1 MDIINQVFRF
11 LWRIKYWLVIIPII
25 VTLFVVYLTRDIERT
40 YTVSTTIYTGIAS
53 GYDIETDSDAPGADW
68 NAVNNGL
75 DNLINIIKSRNTLRN
90 VSLRLYAQHM
100 IEGDS
105 TKDNQFIKRNN
116 FREIYRITPKEVR
129 LLIDKSSITKTV
141 ENLKGYEKAT
151 NVNFV
156 YGLLNWYH
164 PHYSYSALEK
174 IDVKRLFNSD
184 MLEIRYSANDP
195 GIAFNTLEILN
206 EEFINEYKRLRF
218 GETFNVIAYFQAELD
233 RLGKDLKLYEDG
245 LIKYN
250 IDNKVI
256 NYPEQTKQIA
266 ALSRDFELKY
276 EEILLTLT
284 SSTALVNELNQRIQD
299 QAKLIEN
306 NRQFIDKLKEI
317 SGLSG
322 SIARLES
329 FQSDSLATSWSKIAE
344 YKMQRDRAEAQL
356 KLIVNSLT
364 DKQYSKEGIALSEFV
379 NEWLSEIIKRE
390 KATAELAVMNDRKK
404 LLDNQYIFFS
414 PIGSTL
420 RRMEREISFKEQ
432 SYLNILH
439 NLNQALMKQKNLEMT
454 SATLKALNPPLYPID
469 SEKTNRKQMT
479 AIAFIGSFLFVL
491 GFFTIIELL
500 DRTLRDKFRTERLVH
515 GSFVLGARPSAK
527 GFRFSKYKSVYNR
540 LATTNLANSIVPY
553 LNPKERP
560 DIINIVSLEYGV
572 GKSAI
577 INELTDYWT
586 ERGLRVKFLSWN
598 EDIDME
604 SREFIL
610 ANNIGDVYEYDSED
624 IIIIEHKPIV
634 NSAIPQGLLKEASI
648 NITVL
653 RADRPWK
660 DIDNLFYGRLQ
671 QYCGSAPL
679 VLYLT
684 NTRRDAAESFLG
696 LLPPHNRLRTFIYK
710 IIQFGLTSKS

>member
-1 MDIINQVFRF
+1 MDIINQIFRF
-11 LWRIKYWLVIIPII
+11 LWRIKYWLIITPII
-25 VTLFVVYLTRDIERT
+25 VTGIVIYLTRDIERT

-53 GYDIETDSDAPGADW
+53 GYDIETDSDSPGADW

-90 VSLRLYAQHM
+90 VSLKLYAQHM

-105 TKDNQFIKRNN
+105 TKDNQFIKKNN
-116 FREIYRITPKEVR
+116 FKEIFRITPKEVR
-129 LLIDKSSITKTV
+129 SLIDKSSITKTV
-141 ENLKGYEKAT
+141 ENLKGYEQAT

-195 GIAFNTLEILN
+195 GITYHTLVILN

-218 GETFNVIAYFQAELD
+218 GETFNVIAYFQAELE
-233 RLGKDLKLYEDG
+233 RLGKDLKLYEDD

-266 ALSRDFELKY
+266 ALSRDFELRY
-276 EEILLTLT
+276 EEILLNL
-284 SSTALVNELNQRIQD
+284 SSSNALVRELNNRIQD

-306 NRQFIDKLKEI
+306 NRQFIEKLKEI
-317 SGLSG
+317 SDLSS

-329 FQSDSLATSWSKIAE
+329 FQSDSLATNWSKITE
-344 YKMQRDRAEAQL
+344 YKFKQDKAESEL
-356 KLIVNSLT
+356 KSIVNSIT
-364 DKQYSKEGIALSEFV
+364 QKQYSKEGIALSEFV
-379 NEWLSEIIKRE
+379 NEWLAEIIKRE
-390 KATAELAVMNDRKK
+390 KATAELAVMNERKK
-404 LLDNQYIFFS
+404 LLDNQYVFFS

-491 GFFTIIELL
+491 GFFTLIELL
-500 DRTLRDKFRTERLVH
+500 DRTLRDKFRTERLIPD
-515 GSFVLGARPSAK
+515 SLVLGARPGLK
-527 GFRFSKYKSVYNR
+527 GYRFNKYGNEYNR
-540 LATTNLANSIVPY
+540 LSTINLANSIVPY

-560 DIINIVSLEYGV
+560 DIINFISLEYGV
-572 GKSAI
+572 GKSDI
-577 INELTDYWT
+577 IRELEEYWD
-586 ERGLRVKFLSWN
+586 ERGLRVKTLSWDS
-598 EDIDME
+598 DIDME
-604 SREFIL
+604 SRDFIL
-610 ANNIGDVYEYDSED
+610 ADNIMEIYESDNED
-624 IIIIEHKPIV
+624 IIFIEHKPIAH
-634 NSAIPQGLLKEASI
+634 SAIPQGLLKEASL
-648 NITVL
+648 NIIVL
-653 RADRPWK
+653 RADKPWK
-660 DIDNLFYGRLQ
+660 DIDNLFFGRLKN
-671 QYCGSAPL
+671 YCANTPL

-684 NTRRDAAESFLG
+684 NTNREAAESFLG
-696 LLPPHNRLRTFIYK
+696 LLPPHNRLRTFVYK
-710 IIQFGLTSKS
+710 FIQFGLTSKS

>member
-1 MDIINQVFRF
+1 MDIINQIFRF
-11 LWRIKYWLVIIPII
+11 LWRIKYWLIIIPII
-25 VTLFVVYLTRDIERT
+25 VTIIVIYLTRDIERT

-90 VSLRLYAQHM
+90 VSLKLYAQHM

-105 TKDNQFIKRNN
+105 TKDNQFIKRDN
-116 FREIYRITPKEVR
+116 FKEIFRITPKEVR
-129 LLIDKSSITKTV
+129 ALIDKSSITKTV
-141 ENLKGYEKAT
+141 ENLKGYEQAT

-195 GIAFNTLEILN
+195 GISYHTLVILN
-206 EEFINEYKRLRF
+206 DEFINEYKRLRF
-218 GETFNVIAYFQAELD
+218 GETFNVIAYFQTELE
-233 RLGKDLKLYEDG
+233 RLGKDLKLYEDD

-266 ALSRDFELKY
+266 ALSRDFELRY
-276 EEILLTLT
+276 EEILLNLS
-284 SSTALVNELNQRIQD
+284 SSTALVRELNNRIQD

-306 NRQFIDKLKEI
+306 NRQFIEKLKEI
-317 SGLSG
+317 SDFSS

-329 FQSDSLATSWSKIAE
+329 FQSDSLATNWSKISD
-344 YKMQRDRAEAQL
+344 YKYKRDRAESEL
-356 KLIVNSLT
+356 KSIVNSIT
-364 DKQYSKEGIALSEFV
+364 SKQYSKEGIALSEFV
-379 NEWLSEIIKRE
+379 NEWLAEIIKRE
-390 KATAELAVMNDRKK
+390 KANAELSVMNDRRK
-404 LLDNQYIFFS
+404 LLDSQYVFFS

-491 GFFTIIELL
+491 GFFTLVELL
-500 DRTLRDKFRTERLVH
+500 DRTLRDKFRTERLIPD
-515 GSFVLGARPSAK
+515 SLVLGARPGLK
-527 GFRFSKYKSVYNR
+527 GYRFNKYRNEYCR
-540 LATTNLANSIVPY
+540 LSTINLANSIVPY

-560 DIINIVSLEYGV
+560 DLINFISLEYGV
-572 GKSAI
+572 GKSDI
-577 INELTDYWT
+577 IRELEEYWI
-586 ERGLRVKFLSWN
+586 ERGLRVKTLSWDY
-598 EDIDME
+598 DIDME
-604 SREFIL
+604 SRDFIL
-610 ANNIGDVYEYDSED
+610 ADNIMDIYESDSED
-624 IIIIEHKPIV
+624 IIFIEHKPISY
-634 NSAIPQGLLKEASI
+634 SAIPQGLLKEASL
-648 NITVL
+648 NIIVL
-653 RADRPWK
+653 RADKPWK
-660 DIDNLFYGRLQ
+660 DIDNLFFGRLKN
-671 QYCGSAPL
+671 YCANTPL

-684 NTRRDAAESFLG
+684 NTNREAAESFLG
-696 LLPPHNRLRTFIYK
+696 LLPPHNRLRTFVYK
-710 IIQFGLTSKS
+710 FIQFGLTSKS

>member
-1 MDIINQVFRF
+1 MDIINQIFRF
-11 LWRIKYWLVIIPII
+11 LWRIKYWLIIAPII
-25 VTLFVVYLTRDIERT
+25 VTGIVIYLTRDIERT

-90 VSLRLYAQHM
+90 VSLKLYAQHM

-105 TKDNQFIKRNN
+105 TKDNQFIKRDN
-116 FREIYRITPKEVR
+116 FKEIFRITPKEVR
-129 LLIDKSSITKTV
+129 ALIDKSSITKTV
-141 ENLKGYEKAT
+141 ENLKGYEQAT

-195 GIAFNTLEILN
+195 GISYHTLVILN

-218 GETFNVIAYFQAELD
+218 GETFNVIAYFQTELE
-233 RLGKDLKLYEDG
+233 RLGKDLKLYEDD

-266 ALSRDFELKY
+266 ALSRDFELRY
-276 EEILLTLT
+276 EEILLNLS
-284 SSTALVNELNQRIQD
+284 SSTALVRELNTRIQD

-306 NRQFIDKLKEI
+306 NRQFIEKLKEI
-317 SGLSG
+317 SDLSS

-329 FQSDSLATSWSKIAE
+329 FQSDSLATNWSKISD
-344 YKMQRDRAEAQL
+344 YKYKRDRSESEL
-356 KLIVNSLT
+356 KSIVNSIT
-364 DKQYSKEGIALSEFV
+364 SKQYSKEGIALSEFV
-379 NEWLSEIIKRE
+379 NEWLAEIIKRE
-390 KATAELAVMNDRKK
+390 KANAELSVMNDRKK

-491 GFFTIIELL
+491 GFFTLVELL
-500 DRTLRDKFRTERLVH
+500 DRTLRDKFRTERLIPD
-515 GSFVLGARPSAK
+515 SLVLGARPGSK
-527 GFRFSKYKSVYNR
+527 GHRFNKYRNEYSR
-540 LATTNLANSIVPY
+540 LSTINLANSIVPY

-560 DIINIVSLEYGV
+560 DIINFISLEYGV
-572 GKSAI
+572 GKSDI
-577 INELTDYWT
+577 IRELEEYWD
-586 ERGLRVKFLSWN
+586 ERGLRVKTLSWDS
-598 EDIDME
+598 DIDME
-604 SREFIL
+604 SRDFIL
-610 ANNIGDVYEYDSED
+610 ADNIMDIYESDSED
-624 IIIIEHKPIV
+624 IIFIEHKPIAH
-634 NSAIPQGLLKEASI
+634 SAIPQGLLKEASL
-648 NITVL
+648 NIIVL

-660 DIDNLFYGRLQ
+660 DIDNLFFGRLKN
-671 QYCGSAPL
+671 YCANTPL

-684 NTRRDAAESFLG
+684 NTNREAAESFLG
-696 LLPPHNRLRTFIYK
+696 LLPPYNRLRTFVYK
-710 IIQFGLTSKS
+710 FIQFGLTSKS